1 MINDLMAQTYAAS
14 VRWPTDPVLHA
25 RLQHIVTSL
34 DTDKWPVAANY
45 CYGDNVSLSG
55 PATPEPSHNTRDTST
70 PLSEMSELSQ
80 YNDDGN
86 VLTHAGGMANRKK
99 RGRHPL
105 DYQDSKNKFRG
116 TPMSASSL
124 VSSAKASTDDSM
136 SEASGVRGPAGE
148 ESGAAAETGGKKG
161 GSKLES
167 ALDKLGFQKRK
178 LSDAPADDK
187 SKKKKRL
194 DDLLSGL
201 HAGKGNSVPEKKES
215 PMDSLL
221 KKATEGVTDL
231 TKLQEMLGPLGGNP
245 ADAKVQKWLADQMG
259 VTPDRPITPGS
270 SATAT
275 SNKRPAS
282 TSSAAGGWMEWMSK
296 LSGEEHVTV
305 FNRSTGKKM
314 SGSQGPK
321 LKCLAQWLIENPMF
335 EVDPKWAEEVR
346 SQDGTPSKK
355 KGPGR
360 PNLDAQAAKKSSS
373 PGVGPSYN
381 SMASLGLD
389 PKNPMSALA
398 ALDPKNPSSL
408 ATLYGLDP
416 KKLAPMTAAMLGLGD
431 PKNPMKMDPMMMAA
445 LSMDPKTLQA
455 MGIDPKKLTALA
467 QPAAATSK
475 ADGKSAAKPGAAGNA
490 TLDPMLLAAFG
501 MDPKNPKL
509 DPMTAA
515 ALGLDPKNPK
525 FDPMVLAS
533 LGLDP
538 KNPNST
544 LLAAMAAMDPNH
556 QLAAMYGMMPPGYPG
571 AGANMDMYNK
581 GKHSPSSKDAKSLPS
596 PSHRPREGPS
606 PRPPSR
612 ASASSRDG
620 RSTPSRSSAPQT
632 SHSQSS
638 PRTSSAASA
647 P

>member
-1 MINDLMAQTYAAS
+1 
-14 VRWPTDPVLHA
+14 
-25 RLQHIVTSL
+25 
-34 DTDKWPVAANY
+34 
-45 CYGDNVSLSG
+45 
-55 PATPEPSHNTRDTST
+55 
-70 PLSEMSELSQ
+70 
-80 YNDDGN
+80 
-86 VLTHAGGMANRKK
+86 
-99 RGRHPL
+99 
-105 DYQDSKNKFRG
+105 
-116 TPMSASSL
+116 
-124 VSSAKASTDDSM
+124 
-136 SEASGVRGPAGE
+136 
-148 ESGAAAETGGKKG
+148 
-161 GSKLES
+161 
-167 ALDKLGFQKRK
+167 
-178 LSDAPADDK
+178 
-187 SKKKKRL
+187 
-194 DDLLSGL
+194 
-201 HAGKGNSVPEKKES
+201 
-215 PMDSLL
+215 MDSLFRR
-221 KKATEGVTDL
+221 ATEGGTDL

-259 VTPDRPITPGS
+259 VTPERPTTPGS

-275 SNKRPAS
+275 SSKRPAS

-314 SGSQGPK
+314 SGSSGPK

-360 PNLDAQAAKKSSS
+360 PNLDSAANKKSSS

-416 KKLAPMTAAMLGLGD
+416 KKLDPMTAAMLGLGD

-455 MGIDPKKLTALA
+455 MGIDPKKLSALA
-467 QPAAATSK
+467 QPQSAQTPK
-475 ADGKSAAKPGAAGNA
+475 ADGKSAAKAGAAANS

-515 ALGLDPKNPK
+515 A
-525 FDPMVLAS
+525 

-556 QLAAMYGMMPPGYPG
+556 QLAAMYGMMPPGMPG
-571 AGANMDMYNK
+571 MQGMDMFGK
-581 GKHSPSSKDAKSLPS
+581 GKQSPSSKDAKSLPS
-596 PSHRPREGPS
+596 PSSRPREGPS

-612 ASASSRDG
+612 ASASSH
-620 RSTPSRSSAPQT
+620 SQSSPRTSSAAPQT

-638 PRTSSAASA
+638 PRTSSASSA
-647 P
+647 NMFGGMNPALFGLDPN

>member
-1 MINDLMAQTYAAS
+1 MTL
-14 VRWPTDPVLHA
+14 PVWL
-25 RLQHIVTSL
+25 LFLI
-34 DTDKWPVAANY
+34 
-45 CYGDNVSLSG
+45 
-55 PATPEPSHNTRDTST
+55 
-70 PLSEMSELSQ
+70 
-80 YNDDGN
+80 
-86 VLTHAGGMANRKK
+86 
-99 RGRHPL
+99 
-105 DYQDSKNKFRG
+105 
-116 TPMSASSL
+116 
-124 VSSAKASTDDSM
+124 
-136 SEASGVRGPAGE
+136 
-148 ESGAAAETGGKKG
+148 
-161 GSKLES
+161 
-167 ALDKLGFQKRK
+167 QKRK

-215 PMDSLL
+215 PMDSLF

-270 SATAT
+270 SSTAT
-275 SNKRPAS
+275 SHKRPAS

-305 FNRSTGKKM
+305 FNKSTGKKM

-346 SQDGTPSKK
+346 SQDGTPNKK

-381 SMASLGLD
+381 TMGSLGLD

-416 KKLAPMTAAMLGLGD
+416 KKLDPMTAAMLTLGD

-455 MGIDPKKLTALA
+455 MGIDPKKLNALA
-467 QPAAATSK
+467 QPATSK
-475 ADGKSAAKPGAAGNA
+475 QGDSKSKTNSNS

-509 DPMTAA
+509 DPITAA

-544 LLAAMAAMDPNH
+544 ILAAMAAMDPNH
-556 QLAAMYGMMPPGYPG
+556 
-571 AGANMDMYNK
+571 
-581 GKHSPSSKDAKSLPS
+581 
-596 PSHRPREGPS
+596 
-606 PRPPSR
+606 
-612 ASASSRDG
+612 
-620 RSTPSRSSAPQT
+620 
-632 SHSQSS
+632 
-638 PRTSSAASA
+638 
-647 P
+647 